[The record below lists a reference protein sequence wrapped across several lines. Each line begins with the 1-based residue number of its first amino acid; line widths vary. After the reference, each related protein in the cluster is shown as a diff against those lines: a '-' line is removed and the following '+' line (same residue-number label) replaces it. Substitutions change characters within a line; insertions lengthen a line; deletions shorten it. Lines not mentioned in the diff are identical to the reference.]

1 MDLLERA
8 EFFKQLQDTLAE
20 VARGQG
26 RLVLV
31 SGEAGIGKT
40 SLVEQFLEK
49 QENKYRVLWGGCDAL
64 FTPRPLGP
72 LYDLALQVRGDLL
85 TLLEQEAP
93 RTTIFSAVFE
103 ELQSQPSTVL
113 VFEDVHWADEGTLDL
128 LKFIGRRINKLNSL
142 LVITYRDDEVQAE
155 HPLRLVLG
163 DLPRSSVRRVR
174 LPRLSE
180 AAVHELAARAGKRME
195 ELYAITG
202 GNPFFVT
209 EALASQDAGVPV
221 SVSDA
226 VLSQLARLTFAAR
239 AVVELVSVVPTK
251 AELWLVQ
258 ESMNATTAVLEECI
272 VTDGVRV
279 PAGAGYRRKIL
290 MRATDGTTS
299 VVPLEID

>member
-8 EFFKQLQDTLAE
+8 EFFKQLEDTLAE

-40 SLVEQFLEK
+40 SLVEHFVEK
-49 QENKYRVLWGGCDAL
+49 QKSNCRVLWGGCDAL

-72 LYDLALQVRGDLL
+72 LYDLALQVGGDLL
-85 TLLEQEAP
+85 TLLEQQAP
-93 RTTIFSAVFE
+93 RATIFSAVFA
-103 ELQSQPSTVL
+103 ELQNHPSTLL

-142 LVITYRDDEVQAE
+142 LLITYRDDEVQAE

-180 AAVHELAARAGKRME
+180 DAVRELAARAGKRIDD
-195 ELYAITG
+195 LYAITG
-202 GNPFFVT
+202 GNPPR
-209 EALASQDAGVPV
+209 ANPRASFITRRSQVMRRRSLNTRRVPPGKRPR
-221 SVSDA
+221 STRTAKPHRIIKRLCNIATCSRPNKELTC
-226 VLSQLARLTFAAR
+226 LST
-239 AVVELVSVVPTK
+239 VPT
-251 AELWLVQ
+251 
-258 ESMNATTAVLEECI
+258 S
-272 VTDGVRV
+272 VT
-279 PAGAGYRRKIL
+279 
-290 MRATDGTTS
+290 
-299 VVPLEID
+299 

>member
-142 LVITYRDDEVQAE
+142 LVITYRDDEVQAD

-180 AAVHELAARAGKRME
+180 AAVQELAARAGKRME

-209 EALASQDAGVPV
+209 EALASQDAGVPD

-258 ESMNATTAVLEECI
+258 ESMNATTAAASPE
-272 VTDGVRV
+272 D
-279 PAGAGYRRKIL
+279 AA
-290 MRATDGTTS
+290 
-299 VVPLEID
+299 